1 MITVNDAYRKAA
13 SANPGRKLT
22 AAMELSN
29 GYYLFAMPRSDV
41 EDDYADP
48 YFAVNKTTGSV
59 SQFVPT
65 ADIELF
71 LSAKKIPLS
80 QIQNGR

>member
-1 MITVNDAYRKAA
+1 MITVSEAYAKANQ
-13 SANPGRKLT
+13 ANPGRRLVE
-22 AAMELSN
+22 AMELSN
-29 GYYLFAMPRSDV
+29 GYYLFAMPRTDV
-41 EDDYADP
+41 EVDYADP
-48 YFAVNKTTGSV
+48 YFAVNKSTGSV